1 MGLPCAAGKIKI
13 EPVVKLPE
21 SNPAAAGET
30 VHSALA
36 TPALS
41 RREREILDSLLA
53 HYLSSGEPVASG
65 ALVRENAEHL
75 SSASIRNVLA
85 GLEQAGWVHQPH
97 ASAGRVPTPQAMRY
111 YAARFAQPRPLS
123 AADAARL
130 RESLEPAGDFPGLL
144 AASCRFL
151 ADFTHQAAIG
161 AITRE
166 DTPGIREIRF
176 LRLSERRVLS
186 LLETTSGAIWE
197 RVTRVPENYTQEELD
212 HAARY
217 LTRNFPGW
225 TLEHMRQE
233 LTRRISEDSAA
244 YDRLLER
251 VLVLYHCGVLAA
263 QRQDV
268 VFMEGAPHLAA
279 LIQSQDQLAAVLAAV
294 TTKETLLQL
303 LQDLLAGDPPA
314 HPPRLAPRVHIGLD
328 QERLAE
334 VALVWAPCQSA
345 DGARGAIAVLGSMRM
360 DYHQMMGAIEAVEHM
375 MLQRESGS

>member
-1 MGLPCAAGKIKI
+1 MLCAAEKIKI
-13 EPVVKLPE
+13 KLAVKLPE
-21 SNPAAAGET
+21 PNSAPAGDAVQAP
-30 VHSALA
+30 LA
-36 TPALS
+36 DSVLG

-53 HYLSSGEPVASG
+53 HYLASGEPVASG
-65 ALVRENAEHL
+65 SLVRENAEHL
-75 SSASIRNVLA
+75 SSASIRSVLA
-85 GLEQAGWVHQPH
+85 VLEQSGWVRQPH
-97 ASAGRVPTPQAMRY
+97 ASAGRVPTPRAMRY
-111 YAARFAQPRPLS
+111 YAARFAQPRPLA

-130 RESLEPAGDFPGLL
+130 RESLEQAGDFAGLL

-151 ADFTHQAAIG
+151 ADFTRQAAIG
-161 AITRE
+161 AITPE

-186 LLETTSGAIWE
+186 LLETSGGAIWE
-197 RVTRVPENYTQEELD
+197 RVTRVPENYTQDELD

-225 TLEHMRQE
+225 TLERMRQE
-233 LTRRISEDSAA
+233 LTRRVSEDSAA

-279 LIQSQDQLAAVLAAV
+279 LIQSQEQLAAVLAAL

-303 LQDLLAGDPPA
+303 LQELIANDPA
-314 HPPRLAPRVHIGLD
+314 VYPPRLAPRVRIGLD
-328 QERLAE
+328 QARMAE
-334 VALVWAPCQSA
+334 MAVVWAPCQSA

-375 MLQRESGS
+375 MLQRQPGS